1 MNIFN
6 SLSLLGVVCL
16 IFSEC
21 KNEKEDSPPAN
32 PILLSS
38 EADRFFSTPS
48 AKDHFTIQVRGP
60 ELLTSTAYLEITS
73 PDGRKILEQQW
84 MVSDFFSIP
93 DNHYLDK
100 AGKEHKIRNSITH
113 FFDTANFNAVRSLQ
127 INSLWK
133 SSDEPYW
140 KDIKQDSTSV
150 GFSYI
155 KEDRCISYSKK
166 YKTTITFRALKKKKY
181 RLPAAQ

>member
-1 MNIFN
+1 MNRLS
-6 SLSLLGVVCL
+6 SLSLLFTVCF

-21 KNEKEDSPPAN
+21 KNEKEDSSPAN

-48 AKDHFTIQVRGP
+48 AKDHFAIQVRGVD
-60 ELLTSTAYLEITS
+60 LLTSTAYLEITS
-73 PDGRKILEQQW
+73 PDGQKILEQQW
-84 MVSDFFSIP
+84 LVSDFFSVP

-100 AGKEHKIRNSITH
+100 DEKEDKIKSTITH
-113 FFDTANFNAVRSLQ
+113 FFDASNFNAVRLMQ

-133 SSDEPYW
+133 SSDEPYFR
-140 KDIKQDSTSV
+140 DIEQDSTSV

-166 YKTTITFRALKKKKY
+166 YKTTITFRALKRKKH

>member
-1 MNIFN
+1 MNMVN
-6 SLSLLGVVCL
+6 SLSLLCTVCFIL
-16 IFSEC
+16 SEC
-21 KNEKEDSPPAN
+21 KNEKADSSPAN

-48 AKDHFTIQVRGP
+48 AKDHFAIQVRGND
-60 ELLTSTAYLEITS
+60 LLTSTAYLEITS
-73 PDGRKILEQQW
+73 PDGQKILEQQW
-84 MVSDFFSIP
+84 LVSDFFSIP

-100 AGKEHKIRNSITH
+100 DEKEDKVRNTITH
-113 FFDTANFNAVRSLQ
+113 LFDTSNFNAVRWMQ

-150 GFSYI
+150 SFSYI